1 MEIEI
6 NGCDVLI
13 ENIEDIKAFRKKFKS
28 NIKALKRELEYN
40 QKQLE
45 KIENYLEQ
53 MKIIEKV
60 FEIGF

>member
-1 MEIEI
+1 MIEQNSGHI
-6 NGCDVLI
+6 QFDTGCDYKSFD
-13 ENIEDIKAFRKKFKS
+13 ENKFKS
-28 NIKALKRELEYN
+28 NIKALKRALEYN

-45 KIENYLEQ
+45 KIEHYLEQ